1 MPYQPQHQQQGQVIS
16 IGTGQNQQLI
26 NVLPLNQVNQDPLF
40 VVQPQQQQYQQQQY
54 QQPPPQQQPQP
65 QQQQQLM
72 PPQQIKMEQIPQN
85 MSIKQQQQH
94 VQQQQQQ
101 NYPAAPEKPARAFD
115 LFFKHQMDAH
125 AGDTNFDRQSYAEQ
139 CRQEWKTVG
148 VKKKAKWIKKA
159 VENYREYEEKVADF
173 MAQNPGY
180 VRPAQKNFLT
190 QEEQRILDKYMGRPE
205 KPPSSAYSL
214 FSKEML
220 NNVEI
225 KKFPSKDRMAQISEK
240 WKLLPQ
246 EQKDN
251 YQAEVNRSMG
261 VYRQKYED
269 WFNALNETER
279 KAETA
284 RMNSSK
290 TMRKA
295 PA

>member
-1 MPYQPQHQQQGQVIS
+1 MG
-16 IGTGQNQQLI
+16 
-26 NVLPLNQVNQDPLF
+26 
-40 VVQPQQQQYQQQQY
+40 
-54 QQPPPQQQPQP
+54 
-65 QQQQQLM
+65 
-72 PPQQIKMEQIPQN
+72 
-85 MSIKQQQQH
+85 
-94 VQQQQQQ
+94 
-101 NYPAAPEKPARAFD
+101 
-115 LFFKHQMDAH
+115 FKHQMDSH
-125 AGDTNFDRQSYAEQ
+125 SGETNFDRQSYAEQ
-139 CRQEWKTVG
+139 CRQEWKTMK

-159 VENYREYEEKVADF
+159 AENYREYDENITAFIAK
-173 MAQNPGY
+173 NPGY

-190 QEEQRILDKYMGRPE
+190 QEEQRILDKFMGRPE

-269 WFNALNETER
+269 WFNALNEAER
-279 KAETA
+279 KAETS
-284 RMNSSK
+284 RMNSGKSTRARNNAAAAAAAAQGLTVTAK
-290 TMRKA
+290 SSPAKLRQQQQQQQQQLQQEQQLQQDQQHQLQQNQPAAQVAAAAA
-295 PA
+295 PTVVEP